1 MQEVILCKLGELV
14 LKGLNRQKFEDRL
27 KNELAARLASCG
39 ACAVESRQSTMYI
52 VPQDATFDLARA
64 EELCGRV
71 FGIVALCRA
80 AVCEKSVE
88 AIVATAC
95 DYLKDRLGA
104 VRSFKVEAKR
114 SDKKFPLTSIQI
126 AQEVGGLLN
135 DAFANLH
142 ADMHA
147 PELTVH
153 VEIRETAAYVH
164 ADAVPGA
171 GGLPRGIN
179 GRATLLI
186 SGGIDSPVAG
196 WLMARRGLE
205 LHAVHFFS
213 YPYTSEE
220 AKEKVLTLLRIL
232 SEWTGPITLHIAP
245 FTDIQEEIRDHCPE
259 ELFTIIMRRFMMRVS
274 QRIAQTVHSSALI
287 TGESLG
293 QVASQTLP
301 ALVATDD
308 LAVMPV
314 FRPLI
319 GLDKSDIIAFA
330 RRIGTFDTSI
340 LPYED
345 CCTVFT
351 PRHPVLKPRI
361 DQVEQAERKLNLE
374 ELVEA
379 SVRGAERWTVRPDG
393 ASRTGRDVPM
403 EGIR

>member
-39 ACAVESRQSTMYI
+39 ACVVESRQSTMYI
-52 VPQDATFDLARA
+52 VPRDAAFDLARA

-179 GRATLLI
+179 GRATFLI

>member
-27 KNELAARLASCG
+27 KNELYTRLTPCG
-39 ACAVESRQSTMYI
+39 ACDVESRQSTIYI
-52 VPQDATFDLARA
+52 VPRDAAFDMARA
-64 EELCGRV
+64 EEICGRV

-80 AVCEKSVE
+80 AVCEKSVD

-95 DYLKDRLGA
+95 AYLKDRLTA
-104 VRSFKVEAKR
+104 VRTFKVEAKR
-114 SDKKFPLTSIQI
+114 SDKKFPLTSIQL
-126 AQEVGGLLN
+126 AQEAGGLLN
-135 DAFANLH
+135 DAFDNLR
-142 ADMHA
+142 AEMRE

-153 VEIRETAAYVH
+153 VEVRETAAYVH
-164 ADAVPGA
+164 ADAAPGA

-179 GRATLLI
+179 GRATLMI

-220 AKEKVLTLLRIL
+220 AKEKVLTLLQIVA
-232 SEWTGPITLHIAP
+232 EWAGPITLHIAP
-245 FTDIQEEIRDHCPE
+245 FTDIQEEIRDNCPE
-259 ELFTIIMRRFMMRVS
+259 ELFTVIMRRFMVRVA
-274 QRIAQTVHSSALI
+274 QRIAENVRSGALI

-293 QVASQTLP
+293 QVASQTLD

-308 LAVMPV
+308 LATMPI

-319 GLDKSDIIAFA
+319 GLDKSDIITFA

-361 DQVEQAERKLNLE
+361 EQLEKAEQKLNVA

-379 SVRGAERWTVRPDG
+379 SVRGAARMVVRPDG
-393 ASRTGRDVPM
+393 VERGGAPM
-403 EGIR
+403 ESIR

>member
-39 ACAVESRQSTMYI
+39 ACVVESRQSTMYI
-52 VPQDATFDLARA
+52 VPRDAAFDLARA

-171 GGLPRGIN
+171 GGLPRGIVN
-179 GRATLLI
+179 T
-186 SGGIDSPVAG
+186 
-196 WLMARRGLE
+196 
-205 LHAVHFFS
+205 H
-213 YPYTSEE
+213 
-220 AKEKVLTLLRIL
+220 
-232 SEWTGPITLHIAP
+232 
-245 FTDIQEEIRDHCPE
+245 
-259 ELFTIIMRRFMMRVS
+259 
-274 QRIAQTVHSSALI
+274 
-287 TGESLG
+287 
-293 QVASQTLP
+293 
-301 ALVATDD
+301 
-308 LAVMPV
+308 
-314 FRPLI
+314 
-319 GLDKSDIIAFA
+319 
-330 RRIGTFDTSI
+330 
-340 LPYED
+340 
-345 CCTVFT
+345 
-351 PRHPVLKPRI
+351 
-361 DQVEQAERKLNLE
+361 
-374 ELVEA
+374 
-379 SVRGAERWTVRPDG
+379 DG
-393 ASRTGRDVPM
+393 AWLRSGCCLK
-403 EGIR
+403 

>member
-39 ACAVESRQSTMYI
+39 ACVVESRQSTMYI
-52 VPQDATFDLARA
+52 VPQDAAFDLARA

-351 PRHPVLKPRI
+351 PRHPVLKPRS
-361 DQVEQAERKLNLE
+361 DQAEQAERKLNLE

>member
-39 ACAVESRQSTMYI
+39 ACVVESRQSTMYI
-52 VPQDATFDLARA
+52 VPQDAAFDLARA

>member
-1 MQEVILCKLGELV
+1 M
-14 LKGLNRQKFEDRL
+14 
-27 KNELAARLASCG
+27 
-39 ACAVESRQSTMYI
+39 
-52 VPQDATFDLARA
+52 
-64 EELCGRV
+64 

-80 AVCEKSVE
+80 AVCEKTVE

-95 DYLKDRLGA
+95 DYLKDRLA
-104 VRSFKVEAKR
+104 AAHTFKVEAKR
-114 SDKKFPLTSIQI
+114 SDKKFPLTSIQL
-126 AQEVGGLLN
+126 AQEVGGLIN
-135 DAFANLH
+135 DATPNLR
-142 ADMHA
+142 AEMRE

-179 GRATLLI
+179 GRATLMI

-220 AKEKVLTLLRIL
+220 AKEKVLTLLRIVA
-232 SEWTGPITLHIAP
+232 EWAGPIHLHIAP
-245 FTDIQEEIRDHCPE
+245 FTDIQEEIRDNCPE
-259 ELFTIIMRRFMMRVS
+259 ELFTVIMRRFMVRVA
-274 QRIAQTVHSSALI
+274 QRIAENVHSSALI

-293 QVASQTLP
+293 QVASQTLD

-308 LAVMPV
+308 LAVMPI

-319 GLDKSDIIAFA
+319 GLDKSDIITFA
-330 RRIGTFDTSI
+330 RRIGTFETSI

-361 DQVEQAERKLNLE
+361 EQLEKAEQKLNVA

-379 SVRGAERWTVRPDG
+379 SVRNAERLVIRADGVETDG
-393 ASRTGRDVPM
+393 AAQM
-403 EGIR
+403 ESIR

>member
-213 YPYTSEE
+213 YPYTSGE

>member
-39 ACAVESRQSTMYI
+39 ACVVESRQSTMYI
-52 VPQDATFDLARA
+52 VPRDAAFDLARA

-308 LAVMPV
+308 LAVMPI

-319 GLDKSDIIAFA
+319 GLDKSDIIAYA
-330 RRIGTFDTSI
+330 RRIGTFETSI

-351 PRHPVLKPRI
+351 PRHPALKPQI
-361 DQVEQAERKLNLE
+361 GQLEKAEQKLNVV

-379 SVRGAERWTVRPDG
+379 CVRGAERMVIRAEGVERGSQATAMESVR
-393 ASRTGRDVPM
+393 
-403 EGIR
+403 

>member
-52 VPQDATFDLARA
+52 VPQDAAFDLARA

-274 QRIAQTVHSSALI
+274 QHIAQTVHSSALI

>member
-39 ACAVESRQSTMYI
+39 ACVVESRQSTMYI
-52 VPQDATFDLARA
+52 VPQDAAFDLARA

-379 SVRGAERWTVRPDG
+379 SVRSAERWTVRPDG

>member
-52 VPQDATFDLARA
+52 VPQDAAFDLARA